1 MCVSFTTCNYSQL
14 LAEHLFCFIA
24 EPEDIIKNGS
34 SMEVI
39 STIHYTWPSSLL
51 SRRLYSQYRE
61 ELTMLKHVNSRDEFY
76 ELIKE
81 GTVLVDFFATWC
93 GPCKMLSPVLE
104 QLSEEVDILIVK
116 VDVDEVGTLAAQ
128 FGIQAVPTLML
139 FKNGQRVDV
148 RMGYQN
154 KNQLLAFINQ

>member
-1 MCVSFTTCNYSQL
+1 
-14 LAEHLFCFIA
+14 
-24 EPEDIIKNGS
+24 
-34 SMEVI
+34 
-39 STIHYTWPSSLL
+39 
-51 SRRLYSQYRE
+51 
-61 ELTMLKHVNSRDEFY
+61 MLKHVNNRDEFN

-104 QLSEEVDILIVK
+104 ELSEESDVLIVK
-116 VDVDEVGTLAAQ
+116 VDVDETGPLAAQ
-128 FGIQAVPTLML
+128 YGIQAVPTLML

-154 KNQLLAFINQ
+154 KNQLLAFIKQ

>member
-1 MCVSFTTCNYSQL
+1 
-14 LAEHLFCFIA
+14 
-24 EPEDIIKNGS
+24 
-34 SMEVI
+34 
-39 STIHYTWPSSLL
+39 
-51 SRRLYSQYRE
+51 
-61 ELTMLKHVNSRDEFY
+61 MLKHVNNRDEFN

-104 QLSEEVDILIVK
+104 ELSEESDVIIVK
-116 VDVDEVGTLAAQ
+116 VDVDEAGPLAAQ
-128 FGIQAVPTLML
+128 YGIQAVPTLML